1 MIKRIIEIST
11 AGTYLSVHLGQLLIR
26 QDGQLKG
33 QIPCEDIGVLLIDHP
48 AVTCTH
54 SVLTVLLEQGAA
66 VITCNGKHL
75 PAGLL
80 LPLES
85 NSVQAERFREQ
96 IAAGESLK
104 KRLWKQ
110 IVQAKIAHQARLVRS
125 DPQTRRALMALRRRV
140 RSGDPDNIEAQASAR
155 FWPAFLQDPSFR
167 RHRQGPPPNSL
178 LNYGYIVLRAAVA
191 RALCSAGLLPTLGI
205 HHRNRYNAF
214 ALADDLIE
222 PFRGFVEEKVRE
234 LYAQSNP
241 SDGELTKETKA
252 ALLEVLYRPVVVAGF
267 KGPLMVALHR
277 TAASLAR
284 CFAGQQKT
292 LDLPV
297 YD

>member
-85 NSVQAERFREQ
+85 NSVQAECFREQ

-110 IVQAKIAHQARLVRS
+110 IVQAKIAHQAHLVRTDIQS
-125 DPQTRRALMALRRRV
+125 YRTLMALRRRV
-140 RSGDPDNIEAQASAR
+140 RSGDPENIEAQASAR

-252 ALLEVLYRPVVVAGF
+252 ALLEVLYRPVAVGGF
-267 KGPLMVALHR
+267 KGPLDGRPSPHRRLPGPMFRR
-277 TAASLAR
+277 TAENIGFT
-284 CFAGQQKT
+284 CI
-292 LDLPV
+292 
-297 YD
+297 

>member
-1 MIKRIIEIST
+1 MIKRVIEVST
-11 AGTYLSVHLGQLLIR
+11 AGMFLSVQLGQLLVR

-33 QIPCEDIGVLLIDHP
+33 RIPCEDIGVLLIDHP

-54 SVLTVLLEQGAA
+54 TVLTTLLEQGAA
-66 VITCNGKHL
+66 VLVCNGKHL

-85 NSVQAERFREQ
+85 NTIQAERFRMQMEVRPPV
-96 IAAGESLK
+96 K

-110 IVQAKIAHQARLVRS
+110 IVQAKIAHQARLI
-125 DPQTRRALMALRRRV
+125 RADIHAYRTLMALRRRV
-140 RSGDPDNIEAQASAR
+140 RAGDPENVEAQASAR
-155 FWPAFLQDPSFR
+155 FWPAFFQNPSFR
-167 RHRQGPPPNSL
+167 RDREGPPPNHL

-205 HHRNRYNAF
+205 HHRSRYNAF
-214 ALADDLIE
+214 ALADDLLE
-222 PFRGFVEEKVRE
+222 PFRGYVEEKVRD
-234 LYAQSNP
+234 LCVQAST
-241 SDGELTKETKA
+241 SDIPLSRETKA
-252 ALLEVLYRPVVVAGF
+252 ALLEVLYRPVVIAGF
-267 KGPLMVALHR
+267 KGPLMVGLHR

-284 CFAGQQKT
+284 CFSGEQKV